1 MILDDSPEPPSEKV
15 AGEQSGLVVVSN
27 RLPLRLE
34 DDDREGVWRPSPGG
48 LVSALTPVLRQRGG
62 VWVGWAG
69 HTGSIAVPDSY
80 VGISLRAVPMSA
92 DEYDDFYVGFANRT
106 LWPLYHDAVR
116 APSFERRWWHAYVS
130 VNHRYAEAVAVSAMP
145 GATVWVHDYHLQLVP
160 MMLRALRPDV
170 RIGFFLHTPF
180 PPQELY
186 MQIPWRRELIEG
198 LLGADLV
205 GFQVPGGATN
215 FARLARKL
223 TRATG
228 DDELLEHDGRCVRVG
243 AFPISIDTEEITRRA
258 TRPQVIERAR
268 RIRTDLGDPD
278 FVMLGVDRLDYTK
291 GLQQRVRA
299 IGELF
304 AEGTLSTPHHVM
316 IQVAVPSRG
325 EDTHY
330 QQEREDLE
338 RLIGEVNGTYS
349 DVAHAAIHY
358 LHRSV
363 DLDELIAL
371 YLAADVMLVTPLRDG
386 MNLVAKEY
394 VTCRHDLGGALV
406 LSEFTGAWHELHQ
419 AFACNPHD
427 IEGLKQTILRAI
439 NTPTKD
445 KQRIMRALRRRVSD
459 HDVQRWAARYLAA
472 LDAAPDLPGHG
483 RGNDGDGIDPLAGPG
498 ADPGALHLGGTST
511 EERATFA

>member
-1 MILDDSPEPPSEKV
+1 M
-15 AGEQSGLVVVSN
+15 AGAHESSGLVVVSN
-27 RLPLRLE
+27 RLPLRFE
-34 DDDREGVWRPSPGG
+34 TGGAEVRAPQASWHPSPGG
-48 LVSALTPVLRQRGG
+48 LVSALTPVLRRRGG
-62 VWVGWAG
+62 VWIGWAG
-69 HTGSIAVPDSY
+69 HFGDEAVPESY
-80 VGISLRAVPMSA
+80 EGIALHAVPITEE
-92 DEYDDFYVGFANRT
+92 EYDDFYVGFANRT

-116 APSFERRWWHAYVS
+116 APSFERTWWQAYLQ
-130 VNHRYAEAVAVSAMP
+130 VNHRYAAAAAEAARP

-205 GFQVPGGATN
+205 GFQVPGAATN
-215 FARLARKL
+215 FARLARRL
-223 TRATG
+223 TTAEG
-228 DDELLEHDGRCVRVG
+228 NNELLRYDGRAVRVG
-243 AFPISIDTEEITRRA
+243 AFPISIDTAEIVQRA
-258 TRPQVIERAR
+258 TQPSVIERAGQ
-268 RIRTDLGDPD
+268 IRADLGYPE

-291 GLQQRVRA
+291 GLQQRVKA
-299 IGELF
+299 VAELF
-304 AEGTLSTPHHVM
+304 AEGTLQTPRDVM

-349 DVAHAAIHY
+349 GVGHAAIHY
-358 LHRSV
+358 LHQSV

-394 VTCRHDLGGALV
+394 VASRTDETGALI
-406 LSEFTGAWHELHQ
+406 LSEFAGAARELDE
-419 AFACNPHD
+419 AILVNPHD
-427 IEGLKQTILRAI
+427 LDGIKDAIRGVLDTDPIEARVRMRYLRTVV
-439 NTPTKD
+439 N
-445 KQRIMRALRRRVSD
+445 RR
-459 HDVQRWAARYLAA
+459 DVHAWARDFLATLARTDAVPDGVAARGFESVA
-472 LDAAPDLPGHG
+472 
-483 RGNDGDGIDPLAGPG
+483 
-498 ADPGALHLGGTST
+498 
-511 EERATFA
+511 

>member
-1 MILDDSPEPPSEKV
+1 MDASDES
-15 AGEQSGLVVVSN
+15 SGLIVVSN
-27 RLPLRLE
+27 RLPLRFE
-34 DDDREGVWRPSPGG
+34 SVSSEAAKSESGWHPSPGG
-48 LVSALTPVLRQRGG
+48 LVSALTPVLHQRGG
-62 VWVGWAG
+62 VWIGWAG
-69 HTGSIAVPDSY
+69 QFGDEAVPDSY
-80 VGISLRAVPMSA
+80 EGIALRAVPITEE
-92 DEYDDFYVGFANRT
+92 EYDDFYVGFVNRT

-116 APSFERRWWHAYVS
+116 APSFERSWWHAYVQ
-130 VNHRYAEAVAVSAMP
+130 VNHRYAAAAAEAAST

-170 RIGFFLHTPF
+170 RIGFFMHTPF

-205 GFQVPGGATN
+205 GFQVPGAATN
-215 FARLARKL
+215 FARLARRL
-223 TRATG
+223 TAAEGTN
-228 DDELLEHDGRCVRVG
+228 ELLHYDGRTVRVG
-243 AFPISIDTEEITRRA
+243 AFPISIDTAEIAQRA
-258 TRPQVIERAR
+258 AQPSVIERSR
-268 RIRTDLGDPD
+268 QIRADLGHPD

-299 IGELF
+299 VAELF
-304 AEGTLSTPHHVM
+304 AEGTLSTPCDVM

-349 DVAHAAIHY
+349 DVGHAAIHY
-358 LHRSV
+358 LHQSV

-394 VTCRHDLGGALV
+394 VASRADETGALI
-406 LSEFTGAWHELHQ
+406 LSEFAGAARELDE
-419 AFACNPHD
+419 AVLVNPHD
-427 IEGLKQTILRAI
+427 LDGIKGAIREVLAMGVIEA
-439 NTPTKD
+439 
-445 KQRIMRALRRRVSD
+445 RV
-459 HDVQRWAARYLAA
+459 RMRYLRTVVNRRDVHAWA
-472 LDAAPDLPGHG
+472 RDFLATLARTDDLPDEVDA
-483 RGNDGDGIDPLAGPG
+483 RGFESVA
-498 ADPGALHLGGTST
+498 
-511 EERATFA
+511 

>member
-394 VTCRHDLGGALV
+394 VASRVNDTGALV
-406 LSEFTGAWHELHQ
+406 LSEFAGAARELDG
-419 AFACNPHD
+419 AILVNPHD
-427 IEGLKQTILRAI
+427 L
-439 NTPTKD
+439 
-445 KQRIMRALRRRVSD
+445 
-459 HDVQRWAARYLAA
+459 
-472 LDAAPDLPGHG
+472 
-483 RGNDGDGIDPLAGPG
+483 DGIKGAVRDVLDLAPGEARARMRRLRSVVGRRDVHAWARDFLATLAGTAPARTRG
-498 ADPGALHLGGTST
+498 FEIVA
-511 EERATFA
+511 